1 MGDWQSDRKPEG
13 RRSGLMIVAT
23 PALVQYRAMNLHN
36 IEAFLAVG
44 EAASFTS
51 AAKRLGKTQSAVS
64 QAVRQL
70 ETELGV
76 PLINRASRNVTF
88 TPAGDLLRSHAAQLV
103 EDIHKMASMVREQS
117 KTRISQLRIGLVD
130 SFATAVGPALI
141 RSMLSEALNLSL
153 WSELT
158 PRLGK
163 AVLEKRADIIVA
175 NDPFNEEANLT
186 RFELLREPFALLLPS
201 DFPWDTRVPNLPLLS
216 RTYPM
221 IRYEASSLMGSLIDA
236 HCHRLN
242 LRPTRRVSVDSTEKL
257 IATVVAGIGW
267 SITTPIS
274 LLRAREYS
282 GAFRVVPFPGET
294 FYRQLFMVSRR
305 GEFDELALRLAGL
318 SCEVLTGLV
327 DGELRQLLL
336 PEIHSRIWVANHETL
351 QPA

>member
-1 MGDWQSDRKPEG
+1 
-13 RRSGLMIVAT
+13 
-23 PALVQYRAMNLHN
+23 MNLRN

-44 EAASFTS
+44 EAGSFTS
-51 AAKRLGKTQSAVS
+51 AAKRLDKTQSAVS

-76 PLINRASRNVTF
+76 PLINRAARHVTF

-117 KTRISQLRIGLVD
+117 KTRISQLRIGMVD

-141 RSMLSEALNLSL
+141 RSMLSEALNLTL

-163 AVLEKRADIIVA
+163 AVLEKRADIIVG
-175 NDPFNEEANLT
+175 NDPFSEEANLT
-186 RFELLREPFALLLPS
+186 RYELLREPFILLLPA
-201 DFPWDTRVPNLPLLS
+201 DFPWDTKVPNLPLLS

-242 LRPTRRVSVDSTEKL
+242 LRPARRVSVDSTEKL

-282 GAFRVVPFPGET
+282 GSIRVVPFPGET
-294 FYRQLFMVSRR
+294 FHRQLFMVSRR
-305 GEFDELALRLAGL
+305 GELDELALRLARL

-327 DGELRQLLL
+327 DGELRKLL
-336 PEIHSRIWVANHETL
+336 PDIHSQIWVANHETL
-351 QPA
+351 HPI